1 MEANKNRCVPH
12 LSQNYFWTCPILT
25 ICAYQR
31 EDHRGSGLVISDAT
45 LARTVLV
52 LLLSVFLKTRFLV
65 LAKITSTNFVFLE
78 RSLLCVDLRNHFI
91 SKMSQ
96 SKLESPHWM
105 TSRKVFLQI
114 LMLNFKVRIISN
126 KSTATSANRKLK
138 CL

>member
-96 SKLESPHWM
+96 SKLESPHC
-105 TSRKVFLQI
+105 SFQSLCYSCSLLHPVKGCPNPDKAYRYCCYRC
-114 LMLNFKVRIISN
+114 LN
-126 KSTATSANRKLK
+126 
-138 CL
+138 